1 MGQRGREV
9 FHGGREGKD
18 GLEMQGFFVFSKAW
32 GKGFRGR
39 AARRTEHPRSCA
51 MPEGPA
57 EADGGAG
64 GDDFSVEER
73 GEAYDIRGNGARR
86 RRVRRGGAGRV

>member
-1 MGQRGREV
+1 MGQRGQEV

-57 EADGGAG
+57 EADGGTG
-64 GDDFSVEER
+64 GDDFSV
-73 GEAYDIRGNGARR
+73 
-86 RRVRRGGAGRV
+86 